1 MKPIFYIVS
10 LIPISIVRAIVS
22 TVSKTSLFKLSNA
35 YKITLQNL
43 KMSYK
48 NLSQTEL
55 EKFAQESF
63 IETVV
68 SGFETIQ
75 SWSKPFH
82 ISGKKIFRIENNFLL
97 NKYINAGKGVA
108 VIAIH
113 NRSVDML
120 LKWINTKSDTTTLY
134 KKVKIKAL
142 DRFVKKQREGKNNKV
157 YETNMNGVRKIF
169 QAFKDGKTICIAA
182 DQVPQRSMG
191 EYIKLFNNDAY
202 TTTLASSMLYKT
214 KKPGIFICL
223 NSFGNNRLGVT
234 IKPTKEA
241 IYKDSEYKLS
251 LNKSIEELININPV
265 DYSWEYK
272 RYRRPP
278 SGEDP
283 YSDI

>member
-10 LIPISIVRAIVS
+10 IIPISIVRAIVS

-43 KMSYK
+43 KMSYE
-48 NLSQTEL
+48 NLNQTEL
-55 EKFAQESF
+55 EKLAQESF
-63 IETVV
+63 IETLV

-75 SWSKPFH
+75 SWSKPIH

-97 NKYINAGKGVA
+97 NKYINDGKGVA

-182 DQVPQRSMG
+182 DQVPQRGMG

-223 NSFGNNRLGVT
+223 NSFGNNRLGIT
-234 IKPTKEA
+234 IKPPKED

>member
-1 MKPIFYIVS
+1 MEQT
-10 LIPISIVRAIVS
+10 ISYFR
-22 TVSKTSLFKLSNA
+22 
-35 YKITLQNL
+35 
-43 KMSYK
+43 
-48 NLSQTEL
+48 
-55 EKFAQESF
+55 
-63 IETVV
+63 
-68 SGFETIQ
+68 
-75 SWSKPFH
+75 
-82 ISGKKIFRIENNFLL
+82 KKIFRIENNFLL
-97 NKYINAGKGVA
+97 NKYINDGKGVA

-182 DQVPQRSMG
+182 DQVPQRGMG

>member
-55 EKFAQESF
+55 EKFAQDSF
-63 IETVV
+63 IETLV

-75 SWSKPFH
+75 SWSKPIH

-182 DQVPQRSMG
+182 DQVPQRGMG
-191 EYIKLFNNDAY
+191 EYINLFNNDAY

>member
-10 LIPISIVRAIVS
+10 LIPISIVRAFVS
-22 TVSKTSLFKLSNA
+22 TVSKTSLFKSSNA

-48 NLSQTEL
+48 NLSQAEL
-55 EKFAQESF
+55 EKFAQDSF
-63 IETVV
+63 IETLV

-75 SWSKPFH
+75 SWSKPIH

-97 NKYINAGKGVA
+97 NKYINDGKGVA

-157 YETNMNGVRKIF
+157 FETNMNGVRKIF

-182 DQVPQRSMG
+182 DQVPQRGMG

-234 IKPTKEA
+234 IKPAKET

>member
-22 TVSKTSLFKLSNA
+22 TVSKTSLFKLFNA

-55 EKFAQESF
+55 EKFAQDSF
-63 IETVV
+63 IETLV

-75 SWSKPFH
+75 SWSKPIH

-97 NKYINAGKGVA
+97 NKYINDGKGVA

-234 IKPTKEA
+234 IKPPKEA

>member
-10 LIPISIVRAIVS
+10 LIPISIVRAVLS
-22 TVSKTSLFKLSNA
+22 TMSKTGLYKLSNA
-35 YKITLQNL
+35 YKVTLRNL
-43 KMSYK
+43 KMSYI
-48 NLSQTEL
+48 NLNQNQL
-55 EKFAQESF
+55 EKLALESF
-63 IETVV
+63 IETLV
-68 SGFETIQ
+68 SGYETIQ
-75 SWSKPFH
+75 SWSRPIH
-82 ISGKKIFRIENNFLL
+82 NSGKKIFRVENNFLL
-97 NKYINAGKGVA
+97 NKYINDGNGVA

-120 LKWINTKSDTTTLY
+120 LKWINTKSETTTLY

-142 DRFVKKQREGKNNKV
+142 DRFVKKQREGKSNKV

-169 QAFKDGKTICIAA
+169 QAFKAGKTICIAA
-182 DQVPQRSMG
+182 DQVPQRGMG
-191 EYIKLFNNDAY
+191 EYVKLFNNDAY

-214 KKPGIFICL
+214 KKPGVFICL
-223 NSFGNNRLGVT
+223 NSFGNNRLGIT
-234 IKPTKEA
+234 IKPTKKG

-251 LNKSIEELININPV
+251 LNKSIEELININPI

>member
-55 EKFAQESF
+55 EKFAQDSF
-63 IETVV
+63 IETLV

-75 SWSKPFH
+75 SWSKPIH

-97 NKYINAGKGVA
+97 NKYINDGKGIA

-182 DQVPQRSMG
+182 DQVPQRGMG

-223 NSFGNNRLGVT
+223 NSFGNNRLGDT
-234 IKPTKEA
+234 IKPAKET

>member
-22 TVSKTSLFKLSNA
+22 TVSKTSLFKSSNA

-55 EKFAQESF
+55 EKFAQDSF
-63 IETVV
+63 IETLV

-75 SWSKPFH
+75 SWSKPIH

-97 NKYINAGKGVA
+97 NKYINDGKGVA

-182 DQVPQRSMG
+182 DQVPQRGMG

-234 IKPTKEA
+234 IKPAKET

>member
-97 NKYINAGKGVA
+97 NKYINDGKGVA

-182 DQVPQRSMG
+182 DQVPQRGMG
-191 EYIKLFNNDAY
+191 EYINLFNNDAY

-223 NSFGNNRLGVT
+223 NSFGNNRLGIT
-234 IKPTKEA
+234 IKPPKEA

>member
-22 TVSKTSLFKLSNA
+22 TVSKTSLFKLFNA
-35 YKITLQNL
+35 YKITLKNL

-55 EKFAQESF
+55 EKFAQESL
-63 IETVV
+63 IETLV

-75 SWSKPFH
+75 SWSKPIH

-97 NKYINAGKGVA
+97 NKYINDGKGIA

-182 DQVPQRSMG
+182 DQVPQRGMG

-234 IKPTKEA
+234 IKPPKEA